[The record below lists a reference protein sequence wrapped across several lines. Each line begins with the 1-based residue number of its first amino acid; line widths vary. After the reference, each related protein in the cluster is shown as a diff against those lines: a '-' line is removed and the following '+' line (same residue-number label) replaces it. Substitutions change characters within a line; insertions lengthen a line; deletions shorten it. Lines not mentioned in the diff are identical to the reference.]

1 LFETMKREDDPEL
14 WDLLEKAGEP
24 TLSPFFSR
32 NVLRQIRAQSS
43 WRDSLLLWL
52 RPKRLIPAAA
62 VALALVAAI
71 MSSHLPKPDGAS
83 QDDPPDVVASIDPQ
97 DYEVVADLDDLLAS
111 EDDSVWSENE
121 SLSL

>member
-1 LFETMKREDDPEL
+1 MKREDDPEL

-32 NVLRQIRAQSS
+32 NVLREIRQESS

-62 VALALVAAI
+62 GVALALFVTMI
-71 MSSHLPKPDGAS
+71 SGHLSKPDVAS
-83 QDDPPDVVASIDPQ
+83 QDDPPDAVVRIDPQ
-97 DYEVVADLDDLLAS
+97 DYEVVADLDNLLAS
-111 EDDSVWSENE
+111 EDDNVWSENE